1 MKSRRPPAT
10 PQQRKAALAFAT
22 IVAVLG
28 LVGWWGVKFGSTKV
42 DAPGMAG
49 SADAG
54 SAAAWPDETALAR
67 QAGDLPTISIL
78 PFEAAAD
85 DPRAATIARGLGWD
99 LAERL
104 GQVTGLRVVGPDGR
118 DAALDRQ
125 AAARYV
131 VGGSVQSGTSTIR
144 VRSTLTDR
152 QSGRQPWEAR
162 LEKAPGEVLD
172 LPGEIALK
180 LAEALPVPVN
190 ESERRRLSSPHTRSP
205 QAFETFMRGQAAFL
219 ARTAAENARAR
230 ELFREAISIDPRFA
244 RAYAA
249 IAMTH
254 VEDSRLWRDKGREES
269 LAEAGRMAEAALLI
283 NPASREA
290 HWVRSYIALSE
301 RRFGDAKAAIGQ
313 ALAVDPSFAD
323 AYALLAWIHVLED
336 EPSRAV
342 PMMRVA
348 MRLDSADASRRAWL
362 EGMPMA
368 DEGQRRRLGDAL
380 KEPGP

>member
-10 PQQRKAALAFAT
+10 PRQRKAALAFAVA
-22 IVAVLG
+22 VAVLG
-28 LVGWWGVKFGSTKV
+28 LLGWWAVKFGSTTV
-42 DAPGMAG
+42 ESPATGSTSVAG
-49 SADAG
+49 ATT
-54 SAAAWPDETALAR
+54 WPDEAALAR
-67 QAGDLPTISIL
+67 LAEDLPTISIR
-78 PFEAAAD
+78 PFEAAPGDA
-85 DPRAATIARGLGWD
+85 RAATIARGLDWD

-104 GQVTGLRVVGPDGR
+104 GQVTGLRVVGSDGR
-118 DAALDRQ
+118 DASPDRQ
-125 AAARYV
+125 ASAGYV

-144 VRSTLTDR
+144 VHAALADR
-152 QSGRQPWEAR
+152 QSGRQLWTAR

-172 LPGEIALK
+172 LPGEIAVK
-180 LAEALPVPVN
+180 LAGALPVPVN
-190 ESERRRLSSPHTRSP
+190 ELERRRLSSPHTRSP
-205 QAFETFMRGQAAFL
+205 QAFETFMRGEAAFL
-219 ARTAAENARAR
+219 ARSADGNARAR

-254 VEDSRLWRDKGREES
+254 VEDSRPWRDKGREES

-283 NPASREA
+283 DPASRDA

-301 RRFGDAKAAIGQ
+301 RRLGDAKAAIGQ

-323 AYALLAWIHVLED
+323 AYALLAWIHILED

-342 PMMRVA
+342 PMLRVA
-348 MRLDSADASRRAWL
+348 IRLDSADASRRAWL

-380 KEPGP
+380 RELGH